1 MHSEHKLEKKRLH
14 SIKNYKL
21 IQYLKTKEY
30 ETLME
35 NNEITTHVA
44 TVYILLDGEGTNENF
59 YQFLE
64 LQMDNDK
71 KTLETAFRYSGPLRG
86 FE

>member
-1 MHSEHKLEKKRLH
+1 
-14 SIKNYKL
+14 
-21 IQYLKTKEY
+21 
-30 ETLME
+30 ME

-44 TVYILLDGEGTNENF
+44 TVYILLDNEGTNENI

-64 LQMDNDK
+64 LQMNNDK

>member
-1 MHSEHKLEKKRLH
+1 
-14 SIKNYKL
+14 
-21 IQYLKTKEY
+21 
-30 ETLME
+30 ME

-71 KTLETAFRYSGPLRG
+71 KTLETAFRYSGLLRG